1 MQMQPIC
8 PLCPLVAEVKE
19 TQSKN
24 GENFND
30 SLLAVQRKSDSIR
43 NPETDYKT
51 KQEDD
56 LIPVTLPEPE
66 EVADTST
73 MVAAQSGGRVAAG
86 AEEEKLLS
94 NAKQISAETQEI
106 TLILAIT
113 PVAQSQIMINLPD
126 GSHTEEM
133 VLPGNQINTFLP
145 AAAIENQEPITIQA
159 QPQAVYPAQTLANPS
174 PPRVRFEASWPGSQ
188 TPLSAVTIVED
199 LTEPAV
205 ASFLPVS
212 QTIPLQEQ
220 SELPQPLTQPMIFSD
235 HLVCVIPD
243 TISGCDQKTAGL
255 PDLRFVE
262 LLQKTGKGESP
273 GKDILWDQSPSI
285 DPLALHPSAEEKIAD
300 FSRVFIPM
308 PNTPASTV
316 IGQDGSTAKFSQSF
330 IAPGR
335 LLVDNVIQQVSLRT
349 GAGQGRSISI
359 QLHPEELGRLKMD
372 LSANDEKIKAHI
384 HVQSLLTQEIIEKH
398 LHRLREGF
406 TQQGLIL
413 DEIKVSVG
421 SDTSSGPGPF
431 NDQHTLHAR
440 PRYAN
445 AMRPKETRETAM
457 AETMVAPFR
466 SDGSIS
472 LRI

>member
-1 MQMQPIC
+1 MQMQPIY
-8 PLCPLVAEVKE
+8 PLCPLVAEAE
-19 TQSKN
+19 EIQSKR

-30 SLLAVQRKSDSIR
+30 SLLAVQSKSDSIR
-43 NPETDYKT
+43 NSVTDYKT
-51 KQEDD
+51 KQDDD
-56 LIPVTLPEPE
+56 LIPVPLPGPE
-66 EVADTST
+66 EVADTSP
-73 MVAAQSGGRVAAG
+73 MVVAQSGDRVAAG
-86 AEEEKLLS
+86 SEGKLLP
-94 NAKQISAETQEI
+94 NAKQISAEPQEI
-106 TLILAIT
+106 TLILTIP
-113 PVAQSQIMINLPD
+113 PVVQSQIMINLPD
-126 GSHTEEM
+126 GSRTEEM
-133 VLPGNQINTFLP
+133 DLPGNQINTFLP
-145 AAAIENQEPITIQA
+145 AAAIENLEPITDQA
-159 QPQAVYPAQTLANPS
+159 QPQALYTAQTLANPS
-174 PPRVRFEASWPGSQ
+174 PPRVKFEASWPGNR
-188 TPLSAVTIVED
+188 TPRFAVTIVED
-199 LTEPAV
+199 LMEPAV
-205 ASFLPVS
+205 ASFLPNS
-212 QTIPLQEQ
+212 QSIPLQEQ

-243 TISGCDQKTAGL
+243 TISGHDQKTASL

-273 GKDILWDQSPSI
+273 GRDILCDQSPSI
-285 DPLALHPSAEEKIAD
+285 DPPALHPSAGEKNAD
-300 FSRVFIPM
+300 VTSVFIPM

-316 IGQDGSTAKFSQSF
+316 IGHIGSTAKFSQSF
-330 IAPGR
+330 VAPGHQ
-335 LLVDNVIQQVSLRT
+335 LVDNVIQQVSLRT
-349 GAGQGRSISI
+349 GEGQGRSISI

-384 HVQSLLTQEIIEKH
+384 HVQSLLTQEILEKH

-406 TQQGLIL
+406 AQQGLIL
-413 DEIKVSVG
+413 DEIQVSVG

-440 PRYAN
+440 TQHAN